1 MSIVTALGG
10 LLEYRSAVVITVVVM
25 ILYVIFGTDLIIKD
39 THYSIQ
45 SGNFLLQDVDGW
57 NVKLPTALLLT
68 PPFHVDLTL
77 DKKAASLAEAAS
89 AGSVG
94 SAGKE
99 RPVYLFGMASG
110 DLLSQVATTPGAPP
124 LAGAPPGT
132 KVTSLCLRT
141 VPRRGSN
148 ASTSPNVSNVSNVS
162 KLAVGV
168 RFHSDRLASLS
179 DDTDGSGATQTPPSF
194 DWPTSGKLRITA
206 TRTGQLQVEDTE
218 RSKILHTSD
227 APPSSFPLV
236 VTNLRTSGVSFVEI
250 SAGSGGGSGGSTTAS
265 GRVVFRAKVDSFFKS
280 SDLI

>member
-1 MSIVTALGG
+1 MSIITALGG
-10 LLEYRSAVVITVVVM
+10 LLEYRSAVVITVVFM
-25 ILYVIFGTDLIIKD
+25 MLYVVFGTDLIIKD

-45 SGNFLLQDVDGW
+45 PGNFLLQDVDGW
-57 NVKLPTALLLT
+57 NVKLPTALVLT

-77 DKKAASLAEAAS
+77 DKKAASLAEAAEAAS
-89 AGSVG
+89 AGSTG

-110 DLLSQVATTPGAPP
+110 DVLSQVATTPDAPP
-124 LAGAPPGT
+124 LAGAAPGT

-141 VPRRGSN
+141 VPRRGSS
-148 ASTSPNVSNVSNVS
+148 ASTSPNANVS

-168 RFHSDRLASLS
+168 RFHSDRIVSLS
-179 DDTDGSGATQTPPSF
+179 DDADGSGTTQTTLSF
-194 DWPTSGKLRITA
+194 DWPTNGKLRITA

-218 RSKILHTSD
+218 GSNILHTSD

-250 SAGSGGGSGGSTTAS
+250 GAG
-265 GRVVFRAKVDSFFKS
+265 GRAVFRAKVDSFFKS